1 MRDKI
6 LIGCIL
12 CLFSFIPKG
21 AANNY
26 IMNPY
31 THQEI
36 SADSIIERVMTFAP
50 LYETIVSDYRAN
62 LYIKGKMDIQKKNF
76 ILRYVPS
83 MFRLQKGVREYLL
96 ETYSDL
102 HYTAPNIYDQKVKAS
117 QGTVRGNRGLPGL
130 LEYFNVNIYSSS
142 LLNDERLLSPLAKNG
157 QKYYKYRI
165 DSVMGDLIIWIIE
178 SVLFP
183 VPRAISWWVAIWWS
197 AVTFGV
203 FVKFVFRED
212 RS

>member
-1 MRDKI
+1 MHI
-6 LIGCIL
+6 VSV
-12 CLFSFIPKG
+12 LFFIPKG

-102 HYTAPNIYDQKVKAS
+102 HYTAPNIYDQKVKS
-117 QGTVRGNRGLPGL
+117 LPGNS
-130 LEYFNVNIYSSS
+130 EGKQGI
-142 LLNDERLLSPLAKNG
+142 A
-157 QKYYKYRI
+157 
-165 DSVMGDLIIWIIE
+165 
-178 SVLFP
+178 
-183 VPRAISWWVAIWWS
+183 WVARIL
-197 AVTFGV
+197 
-203 FVKFVFRED
+203 
-212 RS
+212 

>member
-1 MRDKI
+1 
-6 LIGCIL
+6 
-12 CLFSFIPKG
+12 
-21 AANNY
+21 
-26 IMNPY
+26 MNPY

-102 HYTAPNIYDQKVKAS
+102 HYTKQAEKAQYLRS
-117 QGTVRGNRGLPGL
+117 KSKSLPGNS
-130 LEYFNVNIYSSS
+130 EGKQGIAGV
-142 LLNDERLLSPLAKNG
+142 A
-157 QKYYKYRI
+157 RI
-165 DSVMGDLIIWIIE
+165 L
-178 SVLFP
+178 
-183 VPRAISWWVAIWWS
+183 
-197 AVTFGV
+197 
-203 FVKFVFRED
+203 
-212 RS
+212 

>member
-1 MRDKI
+1 MRDKL

-12 CLFSFIPKG
+12 CLFSLAAKG
-21 AANNY
+21 ADSHY
-26 IMNPY
+26 VMNPY
-31 THQEI
+31 AGTDI

-62 LYIKGKMDIQKKNF
+62 LYIKGKMNIKKKNF

-83 MFRLQKGVREYLL
+83 MFHLQKGVNEYLL

-142 LLNDERLLSPLAKNG
+142 LLNDERLMSPLAKNG
-157 QKYYKYRI
+157 QKYYK
-165 DSVMGDLIIWIIE
+165 
-178 SVLFP
+178 
-183 VPRAISWWVAIWWS
+183 
-197 AVTFGV
+197 
-203 FVKFVFRED
+203 
-212 RS
+212 